1 MCSIAGVAL
10 EEQKRCH
17 DLRGNRTP
25 NLRVWNP
32 TRCHCA
38 MKSNSGAV
46 RASESISKM
55 KRDAATC
62 GIAVLAERLRRTL
75 KARVRKSVGSIP
87 TDCKQQ
93 SPHFFL
99 FVPPSGRGVGVYSVD
114 IHVHLRRQRGSRLA
128 GRWHVHRRPRIA
140 QLAER
145 ETVDG
150 YN

>member
-87 TDCKQQ
+87 TDCTI
-93 SPHFFL
+93 FL
-99 FVPPSGRGVGVYSVD
+99 GDFFVPSCHTKKKNPRNRSRTSDLEISVVAIYSLPLCQLSYTRSVGAPEPA
-114 IHVHLRRQRGSRLA
+114 RQF
-128 GRWHVHRRPRIA
+128 
-140 QLAER
+140 
-145 ETVDG
+145 
-150 YN
+150 